1 MKNIRIRNTD
11 IRFVREPLLAP
22 FGFKGKYLTELWQ
35 TVVKI
40 ESDNFAAAAPGT
52 ISVLW

>member
-1 MKNIRIRNTD
+1 MKSIKIKSTD

-35 TVVKI
+35 TVVLL
-40 ESDNFAAAAPGT
+40 ESDSRELF
-52 ISVLW
+52 IE